1 MNNKQGTP
9 VSKEPLIENAMS
21 AANEEHA
28 TTVRKEDEHIEH
40 RQDNNAAK
48 ANAADSIEHGTAAG
62 EEFEETSQFCQQ
74 KPRNKAIY
82 KAQQRR

>member
-1 MNNKQGTP
+1 
-9 VSKEPLIENAMS
+9 MS

-28 TTVRKEDEHIEH
+28 TTVRKE
-40 RQDNNAAK
+40 DNNAAK

-74 KPRNKAIY
+74 KPRNKAMQLII
-82 KAQQRR
+82 